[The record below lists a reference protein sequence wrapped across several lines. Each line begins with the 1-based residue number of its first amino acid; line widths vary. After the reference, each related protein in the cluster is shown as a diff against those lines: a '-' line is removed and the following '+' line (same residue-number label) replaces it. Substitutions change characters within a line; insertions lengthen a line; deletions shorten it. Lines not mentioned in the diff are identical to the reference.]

1 MWIGFC
7 WSQTTYK
14 SIIKTRGSNALPRIW
29 DQLRFKPMFSPSLSM
44 NACVLK
50 TFNLKIF
57 GLTPLHPPK
66 LYELH
71 KLSLSQHL
79 MKKIPISK
87 VLVICRQDAVGAENL
102 KCHKRSQST
111 TLTRLFLFWQMTK
124 PGEHLLAQ
132 SHQWKYLKSVK
143 NV

>member
-1 MWIGFC
+1 
-7 WSQTTYK
+7 
-14 SIIKTRGSNALPRIW
+14 
-29 DQLRFKPMFSPSLSM
+29 MFSPSLSM

-111 TLTRLFLFWQMTK
+111 TLTRLSLLTDDKTQRAFTCSKSSMEILKKCEKCLKLTIK
-124 PGEHLLAQ
+124 IPEHCN
-132 SHQWKYLKSVK
+132 WRRSVAF
-143 NV
+143 NVIFEHILSFP

>member
-1 MWIGFC
+1 
-7 WSQTTYK
+7 
-14 SIIKTRGSNALPRIW
+14 
-29 DQLRFKPMFSPSLSM
+29 M

-111 TLTRLFLFWQMTK
+111 TLTRLSLLTDDKTQRAFTRSKSSMEILKKCEKCLKLTIK
-124 PGEHLLAQ
+124 IPEHC
-132 SHQWKYLKSVK
+132 
-143 NV
+143 N